1 LSRPPASPTPPA
13 SPAPPRQVIKRTGEI
28 VPFDR
33 TKVVNAIY
41 KAAAA
46 VGGHDRALS
55 ERLADQVVTMLARS
69 GGTPSVEEIQDLAEK
84 VLIENGHAKTAK
96 AYILY
101 RNERAR
107 LREQK
112 GGRRVTRD
120 DVPFKAM
127 WRALVF
133 NLEHDCHTV
142 DGLVRHVRNGTFP
155 DLVAAAEEVSEAEVA
170 EAANAVLA
178 ARDRVRLVFI
188 AGPSS
193 SGKTTTTAKIAS
205 RLREAGIE
213 VVPLNMDNYFFDLH
227 LHPRDESGDY
237 DFETPEALD
246 LRLINEHLAAL
257 LAGREIAVPIYDF
270 KLGRRLEARVPLRLP
285 PHAVLLLDT
294 LHGLYD
300 GLSASVPDACKF
312 RVYLE
317 TVLQLRDGQG
327 RWVRWTDLRLLRRM
341 LRDSRHRNYD
351 PEQTLLHWHYVRRG
365 ELKHII
371 PHIGRADAV
380 VNGGLPYELPILA
393 RHLAHLFPRFL
404 AAWEG
409 DPARAEALSR
419 ARRVAALLDEMEP
432 AEDDCVPPTSVL
444 REFIGGSA
452 YKVH

>member
-1 LSRPPASPTPPA
+1 MST
-13 SPAPPRQVIKRTGEI
+13 SPAPPSQVIKRTGEI

-33 TKVVNAIY
+33 AKVVNAIY

-46 VGGHDRALS
+46 VGGHDRALT
-55 ERLADQVVTMLARS
+55 ERLADQVVEMLARA

-101 RNERAR
+101 RSERAR
-107 LREQK
+107 LRQQK

-127 WRALVF
+127 WRALAF

-142 DGLVRHVRNGTFP
+142 EGLDRQVRDGTFP
-155 DLVAAAEEVSEAEVA
+155 QLVEAAEEVYEANVA

-193 SGKTTTTAKIAS
+193 SGKTTTTAKIAA
-205 RLREAGIE
+205 RLRDAGLE
-213 VVPLNMDNYFFDLH
+213 VVPLNLDNYFFDLN
-227 LHPRDESGDY
+227 LHPRDARGDY

-246 LRLINEHLAAL
+246 LPLVNEHLQAL
-257 LAGREIAVPIYDF
+257 LAGREIAMPIYDF
-270 KLGRRLEARVPLRLP
+270 KLGRRLEERVPLALP
-285 PHAVLLLDT
+285 AGALLLLDT

-300 GLSASVPDACKF
+300 GLSASVPDECKF

-341 LRDSRHRNYD
+341 LRDATHRNYD

-371 PHIGRADAV
+371 PHVGRADAV
-380 VNGGLPYELPILA
+380 VNGALPYELPILK
-393 RHLAHLFPRFL
+393 RHLGHLFPRFL
-404 AAWEG
+404 VAWEG
-409 DPARAEALSR
+409 DAERAEALAR
-419 ARRVAALLDEMEP
+419 ARRVAALLDELEP
-432 AEDDCVPPTSVL
+432 ADDACVPPTSVL
-444 REFIGGSA
+444 REFIGGSV